1 MNHLNP
7 CCDYRLICPNGK
19 QTLKLSN
26 TFGTVVFLAIGKY
39 INLTQYKQ
47 IVKKVSTQKLVL
59 TSRHVTVKMK
69 NISRMLQKFIIK
81 NLDWKILMNR
91 GNKTASWNDKLDLEV
106 L

>member
-7 CCDYRLICPNGK
+7 CCDYRLICSNGK

-47 IVKKVSTQKLVL
+47 IVKKSKYTKTYFDEQACHSEDEKHKSNVAKIHYQKLRL
-59 TSRHVTVKMK
+59 E
-69 NISRMLQKFIIK
+69 NIDEQ
-81 NLDWKILMNR
+81 
-91 GNKTASWNDKLDLEV
+91 G
-106 L
+106 